1 MEIKTFKKGTA
12 RLALLAIQQA
22 IPNLKIQPTN
32 LNYSSFIKSKQV
44 LVNFNSEFEV
54 IATEEA
60 GFTNFNLKLKEGLL
74 DKLIIQSEKKEIQLF
89 VHHHSFINGTS
100 YSSVYWLPTQSWN
113 LSLF

>member
-22 IPNLKIQPTN
+22 IPNLKSKPTN

-54 IATEEA
+54 ATEKEA
-60 GFTNFNLKLKEGLL
+60 SFTL
-74 DKLIIQSEKKEIQLF
+74 
-89 VHHHSFINGTS
+89 TS
-100 YSSVYWLPTQSWN
+100 T
-113 LSLF
+113 